1 MTSPTQRSGAP
12 ILWVPAALVLAALCL
27 RVIKLTVAAN
37 WLPNFS
43 PWMALAFTGTLLLT
57 RRVGWWVLPL
67 TLLMVDVVV
76 QGSQAWT
83 VLPQMWLVYACLGAA
98 ALFAGTLRGKA
109 GILGSL
115 LGVAGC
121 SVAFYLITNTQAW
134 LMDPGYART
143 LAGWIQAQT
152 TGLPGVKPE
161 AIYFLRNA
169 LISDLAFSAVLLLA
183 YNGEA
188 SLRRLTQIP
197 WLAGV
202 GRTQPVAA

>member
-1 MTSPTQRSGAP
+1 MTSPTRRSGAP
-12 ILWVPAALVLAALCL
+12 ILWVPAALLLAALCL
-27 RVIKLTVAAN
+27 RVIKLTVAPN

-43 PWMALAFTGTLLLT
+43 PWMALAFTGTLLLN
-57 RRVGWWVLPL
+57 RRMGWWVLPL
-67 TLLMVDVVV
+67 ALLVVDMVV

-98 ALFAGTLRGKA
+98 ALFAGMLRGKV
-109 GILGSL
+109 GIFGSL
-115 LGVAGC
+115 LGVTGC
-121 SVAFYLITNTQAW
+121 AVAFYLITNTQAW
-134 LMDPGYART
+134 LTDPGYART

-188 SLRRLTQIP
+188 SLRRLVQIP
-197 WLAGV
+197 WFGITDRA
-202 GRTQPVAA
+202 QHVAA